1 MEICD
6 FSIVTLVI
14 NNICYLRHDKYFF
27 VTVCDTA
34 VFNIM
39 IYVFLIFVQCT
50 YKKKLSYC
58 HYTSKIHF
66 GLE

>member
-1 MEICD
+1 MKICD

-27 VTVCDTA
+27 VTSCDTA
-34 VFNIM
+34 LYN
-39 IYVFLIFVQCT
+39 IYVFIIFAQCA
-50 YKKKLSYC
+50 YKKKFSYC